1 MSSSDKM
8 SRRAALAT
16 VLGAPLLLG
25 GCFQPMYG
33 GATGSRLAS
42 TLRSIRVEPIPE
54 RIGHYLS
61 NELRFALNGG
71 DEDEPARYRLVIAVR
86 QRVQAPLVDTVSGR
100 ASSGMLIVDA
110 DYKLLPIAG
119 GEPVTAGVAFGTASY
134 DRTSNRF
141 SNLRAA
147 RDAEIR
153 SAKALADQIRTRLA
167 TALAG
172 GV

>member
-1 MSSSDKM
+1 MSSSDKIT
-8 SRRAALAT
+8 RRATLALA
-16 VLGAPLLLG
+16 LAAPLFVG

-33 GATGSRLAS
+33 GASGALLTSE
-42 TLRSIRVEPIPE
+42 LRGIKVEPIPE

-71 DEDEPARYRLVIAVR
+71 DDEANARYRLVITVR

-100 ASSGMLIVDA
+100 ATSGMLIVDA
-110 DYKLLPIAG
+110 DYRLLPIAG
-119 GEPVTAGVAFGTASY
+119 GEAVVSGVAFGTASY

-153 SAKALADQIRTRLA
+153 SAKTLADQIRTRISA
-167 TALAG
+167 ALAQRA
-172 GV
+172 